1 VLGLL
6 FDEAMKLMTAHR
18 ILIGTAV
25 VFFLGFATWE
35 FDRYLQSNDAWT
47 LVQSVFYFF
56 VGVGFTVYF
65 INLKKLYR

>member
-1 VLGLL
+1 VSGLL

-25 VFFLGFATWE
+25 VFFLCFSTWE
-35 FDRYLQSNDAWT
+35 FDRYLRSNDAWT

-56 VGVGFTVYF
+56 VGIGFAVYF
-65 INLKKLYR
+65 KNLKKLYR